1 MSPGSTPHVLSL
13 QPAPHRVQTPPGSHP
28 AGGSAS
34 WPVPSSEPIFP
45 HVCPVTGDGDRRHP
59 MRSWGRS
66 RGQPLGGSLKG
77 QAGTLRSEQQS
88 LGVRR
93 DQGPGASLLASGG
106 AGSQSRFCG
115 LPAVPLWAS
124 SHISRPRFS
133 VVKSGWDGGGPGEGR
148 GPRPGHLQVWAA
160 DTPESPEVLSLLE
173 AETSSG
179 PRLGAGPFQ
188 LPFGGQSSLLMATQ
202 RRWA

>member
-1 MSPGSTPHVLSL
+1 MSCLCSRPPTAFIRG
-13 QPAPHRVQTPPGSHP
+13 RQTPPGSHP

-59 MRSWGRS
+59 MRSWERS
-66 RGQPLGGSLKG
+66 RGQPLGGNLKG

-93 DQGPGASLLASGG
+93 DQGPGASLLGSGG

-133 VVKSGWDGGGPGEGR
+133 VVKSGWDGGGPGEGEDHGQATCR
-148 GPRPGHLQVWAA
+148 CGRQTHL
-160 DTPESPEVLSLLE
+160 SP
-173 AETSSG
+173 
-179 PRLGAGPFQ
+179 
-188 LPFGGQSSLLMATQ
+188 Q
-202 RRWA
+202 RC